1 MTLGR
6 DRAVQDAVRDLWADD
21 GQADRVHVHHA
32 RHARRR
38 FYHYASGRRE
48 GVNVSVRLLARCGAD
63 ADDVGRG

>member
-48 GVNVSVRLLARCGAD
+48 GANVSAHPFVRRGAD
-63 ADDVGRG
+63 AHHVERG